1 MEEEYYRQRARE
13 LVQQVI
19 RNCRERLAR
28 ERGVRRSTVTW
39 SSSYESSAEK
49 EGGEGVTETIQDS
62 PSVEDEYYLQAQD
75 EYYLQAQRIVRE
87 VIRNSVE
94 RVARE
99 YSIQRV
105 AWPHSDE
112 FTIEKGAEAIQ
123 ETVEVRAI
131 FIRMRT

>member
-62 PSVEDEYYLQAQD
+62 PSVEDEYYLQAQ
-75 EYYLQAQRIVRE
+75 RIVRE